1 MLPNMKIDDAFIESG
16 YTNWKNA
23 TDTKNGFSQHE
34 KSAVHRSAV
43 NRFVEVPSSTDDIA
57 KTVTKNPL
65 ELQQKTFQL

>member
-1 MLPNMKIDDAFIESG
+1 MMLLLSLVTQTGRMQQTHKKAC
-16 YTNWKNA
+16 
-23 TDTKNGFSQHE
+23 HE

>member
-23 TDTKNGFSQHE
+23 TDAKQGFNQHE

-43 NRFVEVPSSTDDIA
+43 NRFVEVTSSTDDIVGTM
-57 KTVTKNPL
+57 KKIS
-65 ELQQKTFQL
+65 

>member
-1 MLPNMKIDDAFIESG
+1 MQQTHKKAC
-16 YTNWKNA
+16 
-23 TDTKNGFSQHE
+23 HE